1 MLVDGSE
8 ITMEGEGDEEEDDE
22 ARFL

>member
-22 ARFL
+22 VRFL